1 MRFHHSGVQLCIPD
15 TTCNPSS
22 AWMWKGIASLTG
34 LLVSRLVQAPGS
46 EKRERE
52 RERAS
57 QRERE
62 RERVSLRK
70 SRWRVTRGQLI
81 PSSASMHVMCKY
93 MCACTHTHTYTHI
106 YSHTKKVK
114 SLKRGERLVR

>member
-1 MRFHHSGVQLCIPD
+1 MHPGYHLQPQLCLDVERDCI
-15 TTCNPSS
+15 TYWLAGLQTR
-22 AWMWKGIASLTG
+22 ASPWF
-34 LLVSRLVQAPGS
+34 R
-46 EKRERE
+46 EERE
-52 RERAS
+52 
-57 QRERE
+57 RERE